1 MKTQIWS
8 KQDFT
13 LGELFEV
20 VVNCENNTKIL
31 NSCFTPEYTK
41 QLLDKYDTG
50 HFEPIDEF
58 YLEGSKTLT
67 AVYFNSDISDSNC
80 LTIEEL
86 TDRNFPLD
94 CTIERDVE
102 DGYVYSNYDNIVF
115 NKNYI
120 VLC

>member
-1 MKTQIWS
+1 MKTEIWS

-20 VVNCENNTKIL
+20 VINCENNTKIL

-41 QLLDKYDTG
+41 QQLELNNISD
-50 HFEPIDEF
+50 FEPVDEF
-58 YLEGSKTLT
+58 YLESSKTLT
-67 AVYFNSDISDSNC
+67 AVSWKNGNV
-80 LTIEEL
+80 TIEDL
-86 TDRNFPLD
+86 KLKSFLLD

-115 NKNYI
+115 NENYI